1 MNEAETRAEFI
12 DEELEAAGWNIGG
25 DVLVQL
31 AYNIKSVDIKAGG
44 IRTGKLIADYVLSN
58 KNHKLALVEAKSNEL
73 EIGDGVAGPKLYAL
87 KLHLETS
94 YAANGNEVYQICHKE
109 VVKGLV
115 KEFPTPEELLN
126 KTFAVPY

>member
-73 EIGDGVAGPKLYAL
+73 EIGDGVAEPKLYAL
-87 KLHLETS
+87 KLHLETN

-109 VVKGLV
+109 VAKGLV
-115 KEFPTPEELLN
+115 KSVSNT
-126 KTFAVPY
+126 